1 MKKLFLKNGMFV
13 WVKVTTEKFTSN
25 RDTKIISVY
34 EETTTVGSQPSFKF
48 IYSLQNSGAFNMNV
62 VFADGVTELQFYEI
76 THAAEIID
84 NFEQYFNNLNQ

>member
-13 WVKVTTEKFTSN
+13 WVKVNTEKIINN

-34 EETTTVGSQPSFKF
+34 EETTTVGSLPSFKF
-48 IYSLQNSGAFNMNV
+48 IYSLQKSGAFNMNMV
-62 VFADGVTELQFYEI
+62 IADGITELQFYEV

-84 NFEQYFNNLNQ
+84 NFDQYFNNLNQ